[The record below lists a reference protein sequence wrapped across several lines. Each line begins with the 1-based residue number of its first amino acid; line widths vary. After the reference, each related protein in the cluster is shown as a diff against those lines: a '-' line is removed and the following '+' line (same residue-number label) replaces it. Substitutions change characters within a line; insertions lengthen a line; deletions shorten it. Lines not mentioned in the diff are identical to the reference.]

1 MRYDTGRGA
10 TAAGLLADA
19 SEDELVAI
27 LRGADEP
34 HARRIARAIVDARRR
49 RPVTTTRELA
59 ALVEGVRPRDLR
71 RRAAIHPATLTF
83 QALRMAVNDELA
95 GLTAFVNDAASAL
108 APGGRLAIVSFHAG
122 EDRIVKNA
130 LADLAG
136 RCTCPSEALR
146 CTCGRVARV
155 RILTRKPI
163 RPGAAEIAL
172 NPRSRSARLR
182 AAERLA
188 APAA

>member
-1 MRYDTGRGA
+1 M
-10 TAAGLLADA
+10 
-19 SEDELVAI
+19 
-27 LRGADEP
+27 
-34 HARRIARAIVDARRR
+34 
-49 RPVTTTRELA
+49 TTTRQLA
-59 ALVEGVRPRDLR
+59 TLVERVRPRDLR
-71 RRAAIHPATLTF
+71 RRASVHPATLTF
-83 QALRMAVNDELA
+83 QALRMAVNDELE
-95 GLTAFVNDAASAL
+95 GLSDFVRDAASAL

-130 LADLAG
+130 LADLGG

-163 RPGAAEIAL
+163 RPGAAEIAS